1 MSNLDLAATVTGVLL
16 TFSSLSISFVNKNAT
31 TKLSQYKC
39 QFLIVFVTTMLLKNN
54 ITNKNAVYCSTSAH
68 IGYRM

>member
-1 MSNLDLAATVTGVLL
+1 MLNLDLAATVTGVLL

-39 QFLIVFVTTMLLKNN
+39 QFLIVFVTTMLKNN